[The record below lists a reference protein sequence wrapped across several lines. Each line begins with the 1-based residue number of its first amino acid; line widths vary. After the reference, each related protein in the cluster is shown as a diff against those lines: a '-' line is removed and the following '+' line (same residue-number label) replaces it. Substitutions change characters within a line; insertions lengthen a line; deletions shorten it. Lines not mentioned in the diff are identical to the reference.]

1 MIADTDW
8 KEAAAAAA
16 LTGGNEMHRDVYFFS
31 KQIIAFYCHRLLFL
45 KQAVNFSFL
54 RIRNRTW

>member
-16 LTGGNEMHRDVYFFS
+16 LTGGNEMHRDVYFFF
-31 KQIIAFYCHRLLFL
+31 KADHCILLPQITVFKTSC
-45 KQAVNFSFL
+45 
-54 RIRNRTW
+54 